1 MKGHIIDQ
9 IDRTIIHLLQNN
21 SQLTN
26 KTICQQVH
34 LTGQALGQRIK
45 KLEEHQI
52 IQQFSIKVGTLP
64 AQFIRLFLNKVT
76 SSTTITN
83 IVRQFSDFEA
93 FYQVSGQAFFY

>member
-26 KTICQQVH
+26 KAIGQQVH

-45 KLEEHQI
+45 
-52 IQQFSIKVGTLP
+52 
-64 AQFIRLFLNKVT
+64 N
-76 SSTTITN
+76 
-83 IVRQFSDFEA
+83 
-93 FYQVSGQAFFY
+93 